1 MDPTVQVDT
10 WKAKV
15 AADKATEV
23 QEEMLAWIQETRS
36 HTVQGLQLIFHG
48 EAMPEE
54 KTKAP
59 KVKVQKARLLGVFI
73 LLFPFCTFILLYCCP
88 TVSCFYFSFPH
99 TTTDVIRPG

>member
-15 AADKATEV
+15 AADKAEEV

-36 HTVQGLQLIFHG
+36 QHTVQGLQLIFHG

-73 LLFPFCTFILLYCCP
+73 IFFFL
-88 TVSCFYFSFPH
+88 
-99 TTTDVIRPG
+99 

>member
-1 MDPTVQVDT
+1 MDPTVQVVDA

-73 LLFPFCTFILLYCCP
+73 IFFFL
-88 TVSCFYFSFPH
+88 
-99 TTTDVIRPG
+99 

>member
-1 MDPTVQVDT
+1 MDPSVQVVDA

-23 QEEMLAWIQETRS
+23 QEEILALIQETRS
-36 HTVQGLQLIFHG
+36 QHTVQALQLIFHG
-48 EAMPEE
+48 EDMPEEE

-73 LLFPFCTFILLYCCP
+73 IFFFL
-88 TVSCFYFSFPH
+88 
-99 TTTDVIRPG
+99 